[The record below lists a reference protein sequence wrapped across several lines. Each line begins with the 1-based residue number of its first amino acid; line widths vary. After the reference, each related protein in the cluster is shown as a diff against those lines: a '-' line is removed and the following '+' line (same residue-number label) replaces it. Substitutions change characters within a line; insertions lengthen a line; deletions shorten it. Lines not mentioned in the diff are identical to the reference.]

1 MYLDFRVAASL
12 ALAVADHTAF
22 LGADSSILW
31 MQNRRCR

>member
-22 LGADSSILW
+22 LGLFVTSGG
-31 MQNRRCR
+31 